1 MIPFCILYGENS
13 LYFNIMKVG
22 LNELDK
28 VPKISIVTG
37 WDEKLTSSEE
47 NALKADFIVNKTFK
61 FSALANKINVL
72 FDNG

>member
-1 MIPFCILYGENS
+1 
-13 LYFNIMKVG
+13 MKVG

-37 WDEKLTSSEE
+37 WDEKLASSEE
-47 NALKADFIVNKTFK
+47 NALKADFTVNISFK
-61 FSALANKINVL
+61 FPELANKINVL

>member
-1 MIPFCILYGENS
+1 
-13 LYFNIMKVG
+13 
-22 LNELDK
+22 

-37 WDEKLTSSEE
+37 WGEKLTSSEG
-47 NALKADFIVNKTFK
+47 NALKADFIVNKSLK

>member
-1 MIPFCILYGENS
+1 
-13 LYFNIMKVG
+13 MKVG
-22 LNELDK
+22 LNELDR
-28 VPKISIVTG
+28 VPKVSIVTD

-47 NALKADFIVNKTFK
+47 NTLKADFIVNKSFK